1 MTSSLTRPARIS
13 LTVATV
19 VVLLASGVVQTA
31 INQQDAFQNPW
42 AWLLIVL
49 GTAGAVY
56 LRNWWLIALVI
67 FVILWPI
74 VVMIPMFLLFFG
86 AP

>member
-42 AWLLIVL
+42 A
-49 GTAGAVY
+49 
-56 LRNWWLIALVI
+56 
-67 FVILWPI
+67 
-74 VVMIPMFLLFFG
+74 
-86 AP
+86 